1 MIQANCWHQRRLW
14 LKLWVSLLGEG
25 VHVLGESVD
34 YLWIAEDNSG
44 FKSRLSLGDVSQGW
58 ASSFL

>member
-44 FKSRLSLGDVSQGW
+44 FKSRLSLGDVS
-58 ASSFL
+58 